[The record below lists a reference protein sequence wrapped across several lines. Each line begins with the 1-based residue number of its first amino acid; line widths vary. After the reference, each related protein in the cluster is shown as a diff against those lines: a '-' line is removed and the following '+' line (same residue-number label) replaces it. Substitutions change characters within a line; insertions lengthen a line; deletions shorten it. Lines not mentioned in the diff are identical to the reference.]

1 LLSHS
6 LFIKCSNLIPTYS
19 ISLESYTELLKRN
32 ISDKNI
38 LSVCGDNIA
47 LLNTASKIDFNP
59 STNDYKEALFKAFVK
74 TEDCDKLIQI
84 YRLCVLGTYEYSIS
98 IQNLGYPH
106 VDSGDLNTLKV
117 FDSYYYAGHKYKSL
131 NEAKKLFNK
140 AFCFVSDND
149 PYVPQ
154 NMSIDFSN
162 QLSAKINTISN
173 GGHFNK
179 NAGYT
184 EFYELLKVIE
194 DNG

>member
-1 LLSHS
+1 MFDFVIIHGSFGSPFENWMPWLFEKLTEKEKNVLAPQLPIINQNYDNWQQVFSVYDKYINEKTSIIAHS
-6 LFIKCSNLIPTYS
+6 LGPSFVINYLLDNNKKINNLYFVAPFYGLINIK
-19 ISLESYTELLKRN
+19 
-32 ISDKNI
+32 
-38 LSVCGDNIA
+38 
-47 LLNTASKIDFNP
+47 DFDDVNC
-59 STNDYKEALFKAFVK
+59 TFF
-74 TEDCDKLIQI
+74 
-84 YRLCVLGTYEYSIS
+84 
-98 IQNLGYPH
+98 
-106 VDSGDLNTLKV
+106 
-117 FDSYYYAGHKYKSL
+117 KYKSL